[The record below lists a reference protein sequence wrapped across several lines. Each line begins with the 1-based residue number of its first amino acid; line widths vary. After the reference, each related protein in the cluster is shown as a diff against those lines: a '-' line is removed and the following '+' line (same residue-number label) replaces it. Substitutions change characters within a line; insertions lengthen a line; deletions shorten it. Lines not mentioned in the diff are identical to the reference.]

1 MNFLNMFLLQA
12 PAQQGSSWS
21 GLVMIVLIF
30 VIFWLFFIRPQNK
43 RAKEQQQQQQQ
54 FRENLKK
61 GDKIVTIGGIHG
73 KIDEV
78 KESTVIV
85 SVDHNTKIEFEKS
98 AIIPSASQV
107 GGAA

>member
-1 MNFLNMFLLQA
+1 
-12 PAQQGSSWS
+12 
-21 GLVMIVLIF
+21 MIVLIF

-43 RAKEQQQQQQQ
+43 RAKEQQK

-73 KIDEV
+73 KIIEV
-78 KESTVIV
+78 RENTVLV
-85 SVDHNTKIEFEKS
+85 SVDPNASIEFEKS

-107 GGAA
+107 GGAQ

>member
-21 GLVMIVLIF
+21 GLLMIVLIF

-43 RAKEQQQQQQQ
+43 KAKEQQK

-61 GDKIVTIGGIHG
+61 GDKVVTIGGIHG
-73 KIDEV
+73 KVEEV
-78 KESTVIV
+78 KENTVIV

-98 AIIPSASQV
+98 AIIPNASQV

>member
-1 MNFLNMFLLQA
+1 MNILNMFLLQA

-21 GLVMIVLIF
+21 GLLMIVLIF

-43 RAKEQQQQQQQ
+43 KAKEQQK
-54 FRENLKK
+54 FRENLQK
-61 GDKIVTIGGIHG
+61 GDKVVTIGGIHG
-73 KIDEV
+73 KVEEV
-78 KESTVIV
+78 RENTVLV

-98 AIIPSASQV
+98 AIIPNASQV

>member
-1 MNFLNMFLLQA
+1 MNLLNITLLLAAQ
-12 PAQQGSSWS
+12 QQGSSFS
-21 GLVMIVLIF
+21 GILMIVLIF

-43 RAKEQQQQQQQ
+43 RAKEQQK

-73 KIDEV
+73 KIIEV
-78 KESTVIV
+78 RENTVLV
-85 SVDHNTKIEFEKS
+85 SVDPNASIEFEKS

-107 GGAA
+107 GGAQ